1 MNVQDKQLRVTIL
14 NGNPDAANTSFDHYL
29 ACLTATL
36 QASQH
41 SVTTLTLRDMDIRYC
56 TGCFGCWVKRPGQ
69 CLTDDDSQQVCRAVI
84 NSDFTLWASPL
95 RMGFPSAVL
104 KKMMDKSIPLIHP
117 YFCVDH
123 NEAHHRPRYDRYPRL
138 GLLLEPEPDSDE
150 QDIRLVGDIFSRTAL
165 NMKSCLEFARLTTQP
180 VEALAR
186 AITTKSASPVKF
198 ESRLAATAGVRI
210 APPARL
216 TVFNGS
222 PRGPKGNTP
231 IMLDRF
237 VKGFAAG
244 GGRDSCRDSCRDSGC
259 SSEVF
264 HLNRLSE
271 VAKVQQAFAEAE
283 CVWLGFPL
291 YTDSMPGIVKA
302 FIETLEPFKGRKNN
316 PPLGFLVQS
325 GFPEAAHSRHVE
337 RYLAKLA
344 ARLGSPYLG
353 TIVKGGGEG
362 ARLMPDNMNRAL
374 FETLAQLGSA
384 FGATGQLDPVLL
396 RQLAKPERYPAYLAP
411 VFRVFVRLPVA
422 TSYWDSQLKENGVY
436 EQRFARPFN

>member
-1 MNVQDKQLRVTIL
+1 MNLQNKKLRLTIL
-14 NGNPDAANTSFDHYL
+14 NGNPDVANISFDNYL
-29 ACLTATL
+29 ARLTEALTV
-36 QASQH
+36 SQH
-41 SVTTLTLRDMDIRYC
+41 SVTLLNLRDLDIRYC

-84 NSDFTLWASPL
+84 NSDFMLWASPL
-95 RMGFPSAVL
+95 RMGFPSALL

-138 GLLLEPEPDSDE
+138 GLLLEPEPESDE
-150 QDIRLVGDIFSRTAL
+150 QDVRLVGDIFSRTAL
-165 NMKSCLEFARLTTQP
+165 NMKSRLEFVRLITQP
-180 VEALAR
+180 VEELAR
-186 AITTKSASPVKF
+186 AITTGTAAPVKF
-198 ESRLAATAGVRI
+198 ESRLAATTGVRI
-210 APPARL
+210 TPPARL

-231 IMLDRF
+231 IMLEQF
-237 VKGFAAG
+237 VKGFTASDG
-244 GGRDSCRDSCRDSGC
+244 RDGGPDGGR
-259 SSEVF
+259 SSEMF
-264 HLNRLSE
+264 HLNRSSE
-271 VAKVQQAFAEAE
+271 AAKFQQAFAEAE
-283 CVWLGFPL
+283 CVWLGWPL

-337 RYLAKLA
+337 RYLERLA

-362 ARLMPDNMNRAL
+362 TRLMPDNMNRAL
-374 FETLAQLGSA
+374 FETLFQLGA
-384 FGATGQLDPVLL
+384 TFGATGRLDPVLL

-411 VFRVFVRLPVA
+411 VFQVFVRLPIA
-422 TSYWDSQLKENGVY
+422 TSYWDNQLKENGVY
-436 EQRFARPFN
+436 AQRFARPFTK